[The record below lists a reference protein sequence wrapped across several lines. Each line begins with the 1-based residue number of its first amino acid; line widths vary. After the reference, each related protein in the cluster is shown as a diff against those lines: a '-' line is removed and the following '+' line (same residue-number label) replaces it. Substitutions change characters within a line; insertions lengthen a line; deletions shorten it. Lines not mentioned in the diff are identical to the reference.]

1 MPGIAKAAQ
10 RRDGMVLVVVSGPV
24 GGDTRIH
31 ISHNNTIGRLVEV
44 HLRRLGYETVNIRET
59 YKIRY
64 GCTTVDPVLFLHEIF
79 SRRTPHLKVKINL
92 RPGVPSARTTETL
105 LDKMRI

>member
-1 MPGIAKAAQ
+1 
-10 RRDGMVLVVVSGPV
+10 MVLVVVSGPV
-24 GGDTRIH
+24 GGDSRIH

-44 HLRRLGYETVNIRET
+44 HLRRLGCTTENIRET

-64 GCTTVDPVLFLHEIF
+64 GCTTVDPGLFIKEIF
-79 SRRTPHLKVKINL
+79 SRRTAGFKVKINQRL
-92 RPGVPSARTTETL
+92 SVPSARTTESL